1 MDHFCPWVGGIVS
14 ETSFKFFI
22 QFLFYTAAFCT
33 HTLIFSAYFL
43 AERSRRGYR
52 LDVHWVLLVV
62 FAAMFWLF
70 SAGMC
75 TSSLQFAALN
85 VTTIENFER
94 RTKVWYL
101 CVYLPRPEE
110 VLSRLEREG
119 RMVPR
124 TIPYPRPAE
133 ETAMVLQDALGIET
147 AERNAN
153 AGANRGVPVPDLPP
167 TQTTRVF
174 AILEL
179 PAGANPWD
187 CGPLAN
193 VREVMGYSLLEWLF
207 PVKHSPCAS
216 HTDPES
222 MFKLGP
228 AVNRAIRE
236 AGLVD
241 EVEAEARNGDEVV
254 GRKKRRR
261 RRRRSAAGVTDGESE
276 SGGERRR
283 RHRRRDRERSRSK
296 SRSRLREHL

>member
-22 QFLFYTAAFCT
+22 QFLFYTACFCT

-43 AERSRRGYR
+43 AERSRKGYE
-52 LDVHWVLLVV
+52 LNVHWILLVA
-62 FAAMFWLF
+62 FAALFWLF
-70 SAGMC
+70 SAGMF
-75 TSSLQFAALN
+75 SSSMQFAALN

-94 RTKVWYL
+94 RRKVWYV

-110 VLSRLEREG
+110 VLARLERQG

-133 ETAMVLQDALGIET
+133 ENAVVLQDALGQEESSSGT
-147 AERNAN
+147 
-153 AGANRGVPVPDLPP
+153 RGVADLTP
-167 TQTTRVF
+167 TQATRTF

-187 CGPLAN
+187 CGRLAN
-193 VREVMGYSLLEWLF
+193 VKEVLGYSFTDWLLPL
-207 PVKHSPCAS
+207 KRSPCAI
-216 HTDPES
+216 HNDPDS

-228 AVNRAIRE
+228 AVEKARRE
-236 AGLVD
+236 AGLIDGHED
-241 EVEAEARNGDEVV
+241 EGEDNGD

-261 RRRRSAAGVTDGESE
+261 RRSKGVGDAESSTDGE
-276 SGGERRR
+276 RRAR
-283 RHRRRDRERSRSK
+283 RHRHRHRERRS
-296 SRSRLREHL
+296 SSARGAR